1 VVPKVTVLVL
11 VVVVVIDTEAPGLTE
26 PPVAVE
32 DRASLVLVALVNSPL
47 AQAVTWMGS
56 ETRVFPKQQGERE
69 QGEVESAR
77 RSLRLR
83 TDRDS
88 WSWRQT

>member
-1 VVPKVTVLVL
+1 VPKVPVLVL
-11 VVVVVIDTEAPGLTE
+11 VVVVIDTEAPGLTE

-32 DRASLVLVALVNSPL
+32 DRASLVLVTLVNSAL
-47 AQAVTWMGS
+47 AQAVTWMDS
-56 ETRVFPKQQGERE
+56 ETRVFPKKQEERE
-69 QGEVESAR
+69 QGEVESAQ